1 MQLSVAAR
9 NARADQLTSQ
19 VGSAGKLRILT
30 GSAPVDVATAQS
42 GTLLAEFTMGTP
54 FAPAASGGVL
64 SPTMPAQVNAG
75 NTGTAGYWRLTT
87 SAGVAV
93 AQGTLGTSGSDI
105 NLNTLSIVSGGP
117 VVLSSWTLTDAGA

>member
-64 SPTMPAQVNAG
+64 SPTMPAQVNALRIG
-75 NTGTAGYWRLTT
+75 SRRRAWRGSPAGGKVHPWKSCACST
-87 SAGVAV
+87 SASCA
-93 AQGTLGTSGSDI
+93 
-105 NLNTLSIVSGGP
+105 
-117 VVLSSWTLTDAGA
+117 